1 MPRNGS
7 SSEGSSSSEDSS
19 SDDDLLLSI
28 PRPGVVF
35 GEGVVGD
42 SDDPFDSPSKVLFKS
57 CLGATKMCGGAEAS
71 LQRQGGQQQH
81 HREKERE
88 RASVLARAHVC
99 VLAYG
104 LQGSPLAPEW
114 IDLGLR
120 ELEALAAGP
129 AWDRAEDLFADKAK
143 PPKAAVIFLHGTG
156 DSGAGAQVAFWPRAL
171 LPTSVCVCFL
181 LLARCRQRAR
191 F

>member
-1 MPRNGS
+1 LEKASWATATTLSTHLPRCS
-7 SSEGSSSSEDSS
+7 SRAVWVLPRCVVVQKLRCRGREGSSSTTG
-19 SDDDLLLSI
+19 
-28 PRPGVVF
+28 R
-35 GEGVVGD
+35 
-42 SDDPFDSPSKVLFKS
+42 K
-57 CLGATKMCGGAEAS
+57 
-71 LQRQGGQQQH
+71 
-81 HREKERE
+81 RE

-129 AWDRAEDLFADKAK
+129 AWDRAGDLFADKAK

-156 DSGAGAQVAFWPRAL
+156 DSGAGAQVGLLALRAVANKRLRLFFYSRAL
-171 LPTSVCVCFL
+171 PPTSAL
-181 LLARCRQRAR
+181 LETRRHTSSLEDQPSVQPC
-191 F
+191 